1 MSKYDIL
8 PNFEFQNSIL
18 NIIIRYSAQFEC
30 QYKILNVKILYS
42 ASVGM
47 SKYDTRLDF
56 ECQKT
61 KTKKR
66 KTKNQKRKTYNEIEY
81 LKTKSQK

>member
-1 MSKYDIL
+1 MSKYDIR
-8 PNFEFQNSIL
+8 PYFECQNRIL
-18 NIIIRYSAQFEC
+18 NVKIRYSAQFEC

-47 SKYDTRLDF
+47 SKYDTWLDF

-61 KTKKR
+61 KNKKR
-66 KTKNQKRKTYNEIEY
+66 KTKSE
-81 LKTKSQK
+81 KSKVKNV